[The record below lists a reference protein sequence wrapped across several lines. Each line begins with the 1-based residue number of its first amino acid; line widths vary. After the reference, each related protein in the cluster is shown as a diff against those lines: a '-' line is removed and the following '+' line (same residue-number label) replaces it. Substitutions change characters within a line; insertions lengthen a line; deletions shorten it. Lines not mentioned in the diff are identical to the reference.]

1 MMTEELYTLFQKHP
15 VISTDSRQIPQ
26 GALFFALKG
35 EHFDGNEFA
44 AYALE
49 KGASYAI
56 IDDSRFLV
64 NDRCVMVENVLIS
77 LQQLA
82 HYHRKQFHVPVLA
95 ITGTNGKTTT
105 KELTCAILSKK
116 FKVIATAGN
125 QNNHIGVPITLL
137 NINTETEIVIVEM
150 GANHGGEIDALCRIA
165 EPTHGI
171 ITNIGKAHLEGFGSF
186 EGVVNAKTEL
196 YRFLIEKTGIAF
208 INTANHLLVDHA
220 KGLKF
225 IGYDPGKINYP
236 EAEHPETPC
245 LSMEFSI
252 HGQVMALSTKLFGR
266 YNAENILA
274 AICIGNYFGVK
285 NSQIKEAVESYTP
298 QNNRSQVLQ
307 TESNF
312 LILDM
317 YNANPSSMEPALINF
332 SGSSHN
338 RKVLILGDM
347 LELGI
352 ESDAEHLHIMEML
365 EKLDFKEVFL
375 VGPEFTRLNTKRE
388 WLCFQD
394 VELAHLWLDHHR
406 VMEAAILLKGSRGI
420 KLENLMDLL

>member
-1 MMTEELYTLFQKHP
+1 MTTEELYTFFKEHP
-15 VISTDSRQIPQ
+15 VISTDSRQIPA

-44 AYALE
+44 GYALE

-64 NDRCVMVENVLIS
+64 NNRCILVENVLVS

-82 HYHRKQFHVPVLA
+82 RYHRKQFQVPVLA
-95 ITGTNGKTTT
+95 ITGSNGKTTT
-105 KELTCAILSKK
+105 KELTYAILIKK
-116 FKVIATAGN
+116 FKVIATTGN
-125 QNNHIGVPITLL
+125 LNNHIGVPITLL
-137 NINTETEIVIVEM
+137 NINPETEIVIVEM

-171 ITNIGKAHLEGFGSF
+171 ITNIGRAHLEGFGGF
-186 EGVVNAKTEL
+186 EGVINTKTEL
-196 YRFLIEKTGIAF
+196 YRFLKEQNGIAF
-208 INTANHLLVDHA
+208 VNTTNQSLVNHA
-220 KGLKF
+220 EGMK
-225 IGYDPGKINYP
+225 IIAYDPEKLSYP
-236 EAEHPETPC
+236 PTE
-245 LSMEFSI
+245 LSENPYLNMEFTI
-252 HGQVMALSTKLFGR
+252 HGQLMTLSTKLFGT

-274 AICIGNYFGVK
+274 AVCIGNYFGVK
-285 NSQIKEAVESYTP
+285 NAQIKEAVESYTP

-307 TESNF
+307 TEFNF

-347 LELGI
+347 LELGN
-352 ESDAEHLHIMEML
+352 ESDTEHLHIL
-365 EKLDFKEVFL
+365 ELLKKLGFKEVFL

-406 VMEAAILLKGSRGI
+406 VTEAEILLKGSRGI
-420 KLENLMDLL
+420 KLEKLMDLL